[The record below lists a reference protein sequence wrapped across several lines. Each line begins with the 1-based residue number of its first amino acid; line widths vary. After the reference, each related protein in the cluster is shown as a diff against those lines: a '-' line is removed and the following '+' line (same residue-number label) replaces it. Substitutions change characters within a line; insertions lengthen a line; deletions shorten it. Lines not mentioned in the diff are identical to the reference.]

1 MSKIVYVGPGLR
13 VDQYVGP
20 EIPFTI
26 GNAAED
32 RRRYQ
37 ITNTETGMLITIDH
51 TQLAALQ
58 FWLMDL
64 DIEILTEVPE
74 PAALPESP

>member
-1 MSKIVYVGPGLR
+1 MSKTVYTGPGLR
-13 VDQYVGP
+13 VDQYIGP
-20 EIPFTI
+20 EIPFTT
-26 GNAAED
+26 GNAVDD

-51 TQLAALQ
+51 VQLAALQ

-64 DIEILTEVPE
+64 DIEILPEVPE
-74 PAALPESP
+74 